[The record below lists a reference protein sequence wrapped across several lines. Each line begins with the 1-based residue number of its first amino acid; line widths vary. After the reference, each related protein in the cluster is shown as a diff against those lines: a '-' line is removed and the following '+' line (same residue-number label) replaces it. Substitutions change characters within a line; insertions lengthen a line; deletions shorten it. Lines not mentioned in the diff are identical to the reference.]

1 MDQAQRRRKE
11 TQEKISLASLKCN
24 KRMFGIDG
32 LTGAKRI
39 LKQSWCDRVMVDE
52 KEIEQC
58 KKNQQS
64 RRFRPIR
71 GE

>member
-52 KEIEQC
+52 KEI
-58 KKNQQS
+58 
-64 RRFRPIR
+64 
-71 GE
+71 